1 MSNAEAW
8 SAVMAILGRR
18 AALILGVA
26 LDFVLFAWTMVD
38 PEPMRLIAAGAFGV
52 LVLAVG
58 AFSRFL

>member
-1 MSNAEAW
+1 MGSSEAW
-8 SAVMAILGRR
+8 NAVIAVLGRR

-38 PEPMRLIAAGAFGV
+38 PSPLRLIAAGAFGV

-58 AFSRFL
+58 GFSRFL